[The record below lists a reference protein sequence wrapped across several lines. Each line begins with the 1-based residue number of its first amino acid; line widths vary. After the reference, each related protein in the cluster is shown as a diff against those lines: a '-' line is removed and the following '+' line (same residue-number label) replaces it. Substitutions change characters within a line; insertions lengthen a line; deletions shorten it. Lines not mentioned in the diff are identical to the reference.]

1 MKRSVLMTALG
12 WLAFGL
18 SAQDAPQGY
27 EYVPL
32 VREGIVWEHHVSR
45 NYAEDGESK
54 TEKYT
59 YLLQFEGEVEENG
72 VVYKACYRSDPDG
85 GNRRLAGL
93 AREEGGKVYG
103 KMVYLEPEVREIFP
117 MEETLLYDFSATAVG
132 DLTEWWGGIGQ
143 RKVEKI
149 DWWQNGDVALRRLY
163 IDGLQ
168 QWPVIEGVGMVW
180 DDGRMGDPLFA
191 PFAVRHNDMF
201 GATTQLMGVRDAT
214 TGKYLWK
221 GTYPFGGVDV
231 PETDL
236 AFTMGDGMIS
246 IADSRCRRAVL
257 CSVSGLVVAT
267 VSGSD
272 GGMEIETCDLPAGVY
287 ILVMDTEDGR
297 ISRKVVLQ

>member
-1 MKRSVLMTALG
+1 MKRCVLMTVLG

-18 SAQDAPQGY
+18 SAQEAALGY

-45 NYAEDGESK
+45 NYPEDGESK

-59 YLLQFEGEVEENG
+59 YHLQFDGEVEENG

-117 MEETLLYDFSATAVG
+117 MEEVVLYDFSATAVG

-149 DWWQNGDVALRRLY
+149 DWWQNDGVTLRRFY
-163 IDGLQ
+163 IEGLQ

-180 DDGRMGDPLFA
+180 DDGTMGDPLFA

-201 GATTQLMGVRDAT
+201 GATTQLMGVRDVV

-221 GTYPFGGVDV
+221 GTYPFGGVDAA
-231 PETDL
+231 EADL
-236 AFTMGDGMIS
+236 AFTMGDGVIS

-257 CSVSGLVVAT
+257 CSVPGLVVAT
-267 VSGSD
+267 ASGSD
-272 GGMEIETCDLPAGVY
+272 GGMEIETFDLPAGLYV
-287 ILVMDTEDGR
+287 LTMETAEGR

>member
-1 MKRSVLMTALG
+1 MKRCVLMTVLG

-18 SAQDAPQGY
+18 SAQEAAQGY

-45 NYAEDGESK
+45 NYPEDGESK

-59 YLLQFEGEVEENG
+59 YHLQFDGEVEENG

-117 MEETLLYDFSATAVG
+117 MEEVVLYDFSATAVG
-132 DLTEWWGGIGQ
+132 DLTEWWGGIRQ

-149 DWWQNGDVALRRLY
+149 DWWQNDGVTLRRFY
-163 IDGLQ
+163 IEGLQ

-180 DDGRMGDPLFA
+180 DDGTMGDPLFA

-201 GATTQLMGVRDAT
+201 GATTQLMGVRDVV

-221 GTYPFGGVDV
+221 GTYPFGGVDAA
-231 PETDL
+231 EADL
-236 AFTMGDGMIS
+236 AFTMGDGVIS

-257 CSVSGLVVAT
+257 CSVPGLVVAT
-267 VSGSD
+267 ASGSD
-272 GGMEIETCDLPAGVY
+272 GGMEIETFDLPAGLYV
-287 ILVMDTEDGR
+287 LTMETAEGR

>member
-1 MKRSVLMTALG
+1 MTALG

-18 SAQDAPQGY
+18 SAREAAQGY

-45 NYAEDGESK
+45 NYPEDGESK

-59 YLLQFEGEVEENG
+59 YHLQFDGEVEENG

-117 MEETLLYDFSATAVG
+117 MEEVVLYDFSATAVG
-132 DLTEWWGGIGQ
+132 YLTEWWGGIGQ

-149 DWWQNGDVALRRLY
+149 DWWQNDGVTLRRFY
-163 IDGLQ
+163 IEGLQ

-180 DDGRMGDPLFA
+180 DDGTMGDPLFA

-201 GATTQLMGVRDAT
+201 GATTQLMGVRDVV

-221 GTYPFGGVDV
+221 GTYPFGGVDAA
-231 PETDL
+231 EADL
-236 AFTMGDGMIS
+236 AFTMGDGVIS

-257 CSVSGLVVAT
+257 CSVPGLVVAT
-267 VSGSD
+267 ASGSD
-272 GGMEIETCDLPAGVY
+272 GGMEIETFDLPAGLYV
-287 ILVMDTEDGR
+287 LTMETAEGR